1 MAPMPET
8 QALLPREHSR
18 RASRSLSES
27 DDVSTLGVKPYGP
40 VVALAMALNY
50 IIGTG
55 CFGLPYAFM
64 KAGVWLTTAL
74 LLVGAA
80 GSVVTMNYTLESLA
94 RAEGVCAASHRGA
107 PRHEMTFRKFEFA
120 TVGDMFAGR
129 GGKLLVQLI
138 MVLYCVGSLW
148 SYASV
153 FASSMSSL
161 FFSYA
166 LGGACDVYGDDPSAG
181 CLTGYYAFM
190 GVFAAIVLSMVLMD
204 LSDQATVQ
212 KFLSGY
218 RIVAFL
224 LMLVTMLVKLAV
236 DGGDVVTARADTIG
250 AANWS
255 NFGKGF
261 GPTLLALNCQY
272 NMPDALQPLEPKRYV
287 RTVAFAALAIA
298 GVFYLLVGLLG
309 ALAFDQINPLATLMW
324 SSYSG
329 CGNGWADCGYW
340 NPLGTVVQL
349 VILLFPVIN
358 VVSAY
363 PMVGV
368 TVGDNMHMSFPREAS
383 ARFGHE
389 ATRSMCRLAVA
400 VPPILLAVVFKK
412 LDFIFSVAGLFG
424 FLLGLSIP
432 CWFQV
437 VGTRYCQ
444 RVWGFKGASVTPFT
458 APVISSVPFAGT
470 FLVLTFGILAV
481 AIATLNA

>member
-1 MAPMPET
+1 MGET
-8 QALLPREHSR
+8 QALLPRAR

-27 DDVSTLGVKPYGP
+27 DDVATLGVKPYGP
-40 VVALAMALNY
+40 LVALAMALNY

-55 CFGLPYAFM
+55 CFGLPFAFSQ
-64 KAGVWLTTAL
+64 AGLALSTAL
-74 LLVGAA
+74 LVAGAA
-80 GSVVTMNYTLESLA
+80 GSLVTMNYTLEALA
-94 RAEGVCAASHRGA
+94 RAEGVSSAALSGA
-107 PRHEMTFRKFEFA
+107 PRHQLTFRKFEFA
-120 TVGDMFAGR
+120 TVGELFAGPA
-129 GGKLLVQLI
+129 GKLVVQAV

-161 FFSYA
+161 FFSFA
-166 LGGACDVYGDDPSAG
+166 LGASCDVYADDPSSG
-181 CLTGYYAFM
+181 CLTGYYVFM
-190 GVFAAIVLSMVLMD
+190 LIFAVVVLSMVLMD
-204 LSDQATVQ
+204 LSDQAAVQ
-212 KFLSGY
+212 KFLSAY

-224 LMLVTMLVKLAV
+224 LMLATMIVKLAV
-236 DGGDVVTARADTIG
+236 DGQDAAVARANAIG
-250 AANWS
+250 AVDWG

-272 NMPDALQPLEPKRYV
+272 NMPDALQPLEPKRFA
-287 RTVAFAALAIA
+287 RPVALGALAIA
-298 GVFYLLVGLLG
+298 GAFYLLVGFLG
-309 ALAFDQINPLATLMW
+309 AVAFDQINPLATLMW

-329 CGNGWADCGYW
+329 CGNGWDECSYW
-340 NPLGTVVQL
+340 NPIGTIVQL
-349 VILLFPVIN
+349 VILLFPVVN

-368 TVGDNMHMSFPREAS
+368 TVGDNMHMSFPRSVS

-389 ATRSMCRLAVA
+389 ATRSMCRLSVA

-412 LDFIFSVAGLFG
+412 LDFIFSIAGLFG

-437 VGTRYCQ
+437 IGTRYCQ

-458 APVISSVPFAGT
+458 EPIISSEAFAGT

-481 AIATLNA
+481 AIWTLTV